1 MDKAAEAMEILKQY
15 DQEHVIDLL
24 NKLDQEKRQEL
35 LEQINKIDFHQIMEL
50 YDNTKKEIEIKREHY
65 RLLTPYDNYYKN
77 LLQVYSST
85 CTEQF
90 TEQFA
95 DQEMTGYWWSLTNIQ
110 LEEER

>member
-1 MDKAAEAMEILKQY
+1 MSNWKLHTPNGVNDILP
-15 DQEHVIDLL
+15 DECAV
-24 NKLDQEKRQEL
+24 
-35 LEQINKIDFHQIMEL
+35 
-50 YDNTKKEIEIKREHY
+50 KKEIEIKKEHY
-65 RLLTPYDNYYKN
+65 RLLTPYANYYKK